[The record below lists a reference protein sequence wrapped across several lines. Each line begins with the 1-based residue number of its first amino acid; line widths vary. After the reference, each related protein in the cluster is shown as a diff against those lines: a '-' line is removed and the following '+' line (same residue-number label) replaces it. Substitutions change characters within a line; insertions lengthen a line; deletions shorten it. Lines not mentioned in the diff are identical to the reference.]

1 MVANQSLRLSGCSRA
16 NQRTQP
22 SEAANNLLKTQWR
35 TQVGIEL
42 AQHVL
47 RFRSLHEHFSFKV
60 RLGFGRAN
68 QQSAEPGNSEE
79 HAAIFG
85 LGYNQRIAALKQF
98 QREENVDTFAEAKAV
113 RQAWVSERTH
123 GVRKRSRRVDE
134 SARMKCE
141 ALARQGIFQSRCY
154 EFATR

>member
-1 MVANQSLRLSGCSRA
+1 MVANQFLRLSVCSGA

-22 SEAANNLLKTQWR
+22 SEAANNLLKSQWR
-35 TQVGIEL
+35 AQVGIEL
-42 AQHVL
+42 AQQVL

-60 RLGFGRAN
+60 RLGFGRAH

-85 LGYNQRIAALKQF
+85 LRHHQRIAPGKQF
-98 QREENVDTFAEAKAV
+98 QGEENVDAFAEAKAV
-113 RQAWVSERTH
+113 RQTWVSERPH

-134 SARMKCE
+134 SERVK
-141 ALARQGIFQSRCY
+141 
-154 EFATR
+154 